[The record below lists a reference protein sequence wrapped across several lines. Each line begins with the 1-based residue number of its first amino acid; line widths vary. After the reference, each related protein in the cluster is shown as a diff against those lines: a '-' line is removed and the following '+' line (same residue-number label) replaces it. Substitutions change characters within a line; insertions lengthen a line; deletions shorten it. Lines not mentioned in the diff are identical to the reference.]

1 MAAFGIKPVT
11 WWGKPDIYAIT
22 CKKIVMKAAQR
33 SVIA

>member
-11 WWGKPDIYAIT
+11 WWGKPNIYAT
-22 CKKIVMKAAQR
+22 TRKKIVMKAAQR